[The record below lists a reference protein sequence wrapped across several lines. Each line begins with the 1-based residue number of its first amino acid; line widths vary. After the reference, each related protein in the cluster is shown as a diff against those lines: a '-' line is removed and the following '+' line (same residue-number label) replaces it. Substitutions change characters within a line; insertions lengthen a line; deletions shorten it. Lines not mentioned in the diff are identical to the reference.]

1 MKRTSSLLLGA
12 LLLIVVSGC
21 AGSSRQTVMLPPRID
36 LTQHELIGV
45 VEFDS
50 SEEGELGSFATQRFT
65 EEARRD
71 QGLVRIVEVGSED
84 EALASVGRSEMDS
97 ETYKAIGHEHGVQTI
112 LLGRLTV
119 SNVRPNVRIA
129 NLSSGS
135 LSAQVD
141 ATLAVQLIETSTG
154 ASLWSSSAS
163 ATQNVGQLSVFEL
176 VSCAISSY
184 TLKGSPSIMIQGGSH
199 GARNPTPADRTRAAG
214 TRGTGRLGPS
224 PEDRPGPGLACSNRP
239 ARRRKTLE

>member
-1 MKRTSSLLLGA
+1 MKRVPSLPLIL

-21 AGSSRQTVMLPPRID
+21 ASRQTVMLPPRID

-50 SEEGELGSFATQRFT
+50 SEEAELGTFATQRFT

-84 EALASVGRSEMDS
+84 EALASVGRNEMDS
-97 ETYKAIGHEHGVQTI
+97 ETYKALGRQHGVQTI

-129 NLSSGS
+129 NLSSGT

-141 ATLAVQLIETSTG
+141 ATLAVQLIETATG

-163 ATQNVGQLSVFEL
+163 ATQNVGQLSVFEGGDVVFGAEDPERAYGDL
-176 VSCAISSY
+176 VNVLVA
-184 TLKGSPSIMIQGGSH
+184 QV
-199 GARNPTPADRTRAAG
+199 TRDFRV
-214 TRGTGRLGPS
+214 TW
-224 PEDRPGPGLACSNRP
+224 E
-239 ARRRKTLE
+239 RR